1 MFAIHK
7 VDLNKGTRRITGNR
21 SLSFRS
27 NQCLF
32 LITKTMKRMWQSTI
46 CGLKFYSLF
55 LQNRIN
61 ILNTFPSLYVT
72 ISRSCVDH
80 SLLPRAT
87 GSFESNERYS
97 WLLLIQIVFQLFL
110 LNPGSTSSSQ
120 FTRVSNCNWS
130 N

>member
-1 MFAIHK
+1 MERPLILTDGWLFAIQK

-32 LITKTMKRMWQSTI
+32 LIIKTMKRMWQSTI

-72 ISRSCVDH
+72 ILRRCVDY
-80 SLLPRAT
+80 SLLP
-87 GSFESNERYS
+87 
-97 WLLLIQIVFQLFL
+97 
-110 LNPGSTSSSQ
+110 
-120 FTRVSNCNWS
+120 
-130 N
+130 